1 MRDDNG
7 YRVSN
12 DGMATAGYEI
22 HTRTWPLDRVHGLSS
37 LADAVEVGRAAGPP
51 GTSVAWLDT
60 ETTGLAGGTGTYVF
74 LIGVATVD
82 DGGINLTQYFL
93 RNLAAEPEMLI
104 DVSKHL
110 HRFDALVTFNGTRF
124 DLPLLQTRFLLC
136 RMRAD
141 LESTKHL
148 DVMGLARRLW
158 HRRLGGYSMALLEQT
173 ILKVERAD
181 DVPGWMIPSLY
192 VQFLHTGDVDLL
204 EPVFA
209 HNAHDILSLVALHGI
224 AGDVLAHP
232 EHVSVTVDWFGLG
245 RLLDERDRAEPA
257 SVCYRRALED
267 EDDPDARRRAVTALA
282 RHYRRTEQLALLLNL
297 WEDEVARGVLP
308 RWQALERL
316 AMIWEWEL
324 RDPRRALA
332 YAEQSF
338 AALGGDR
345 PLLQQHLM
353 HRQQRL
359 LRKLTAPES
368 TLDSLSGAENLRWN
382 SAQTERRIFITK

>member
-1 MRDDNG
+1 MSKDSMGTGG
-7 YRVSN
+7 Y
-12 DGMATAGYEI
+12 DI
-22 HTRTWPLDRVHGLSS
+22 HTRTWPLDRIHGMRS

-51 GTSVAWLDT
+51 GASVAWLDT

-82 DGGINLTQYFL
+82 GGGISLTQFFL
-93 RNLAAEPEMLI
+93 RDLAAEPEMLV
-104 DVSKHL
+104 DVGNHL
-110 HRFDALVTFNGTRF
+110 RRFDALVTFNGTRF

-136 RMRAD
+136 RLRPD
-141 LESTKHL
+141 LETTNHL

-173 ILKVERAD
+173 ILKVERAA

-232 EHVSVTVDWFGLG
+232 ERVSVTVDWFGLG
-245 RLLDERDRAEPA
+245 RLLDDRDRAEPA
-257 SVCYRRALED
+257 SICYRRALED
-267 EDDPDARRRAVTALA
+267 ERDPGVRRRAVTALA
-282 RHYRRTEQLALLLNL
+282 RHYRRTEQLALLLTL
-297 WEDEVARGVLP
+297 WEDELKRGVLP

-324 RDPRRALA
+324 RDSRRALA
-332 YAEQSF
+332 YADQSF

-345 PLLQQHLM
+345 PVLQQRLM
-353 HRQQRL
+353 HRRQRL
-359 LRKLTAPES
+359 LRKLTTPDPS
-368 TLDSLSGAENLRWN
+368 CGTGNPRWN
-382 SAQTERRIFITK
+382 SDQTEGRIFIAK

>member
-1 MRDDNG
+1 MHDGDG
-7 YRVSN
+7 HGVSL
-12 DGMATAGYEI
+12 DGMGTAGYDI
-22 HTRTWPLDRVHGLSS
+22 HTRTWPLDRVHGVHS
-37 LADAVEVGRAAGPP
+37 LADSVEVGRAAGPP
-51 GTSVAWLDT
+51 GASVAWLDT

-82 DGGINLTQYFL
+82 DGGISLTQYFL
-93 RNLAAEPEMLI
+93 RDLAAEPEMLD
-104 DVSKHL
+104 DVRTHL
-110 HRFDALVTFNGTRF
+110 QRFDALVTFNGTRF

-136 RMRAD
+136 RIRAD
-141 LESTKHL
+141 LETTQHL

-173 ILKVERAD
+173 ILKVERAA

-224 AGDVLAHP
+224 AGNVLAHP
-232 EHVSVTVDWFGLG
+232 ERVGVTVDWFGLG
-245 RLLDERDRAEPA
+245 RLLDERRRAEPA

-267 EDDPDARRRAVTALA
+267 EGDPGVRCRAVTALA
-282 RHYRRTEQLALLLNL
+282 RHYRRTEQLALLLTL
-297 WEDEVARGVLP
+297 WEDEVERGVLP

-332 YAEQSF
+332 YADQSL
-338 AALGGDR
+338 AALGGDL
-345 PLLQQHLM
+345 PVLQQRLM
-353 HRQQRL
+353 HRRQRL
-359 LRKLTAPES
+359 LRKLTVTES
-368 TLDSLSGAENLRWN
+368 IPDPRSGAANLRWTL
-382 SAQTERRIFITK
+382 AQTEGRIFIAK